1 MIVTDGYPEFRSR
14 AGLELKYNSKF
25 TNPFR
30 KYKNPK
36 MTLTSKFIGKTTGF
50 CVSIATLLGAS
61 RIFFYSD
68 AP

>member
-36 MTLTSKFIGKTTGF
+36 MTLTSKFIGKATGF
-50 CVSIATLLGAS
+50 CVNSNFAWGIQN
-61 RIFFYSD
+61 IFPF
-68 AP
+68 